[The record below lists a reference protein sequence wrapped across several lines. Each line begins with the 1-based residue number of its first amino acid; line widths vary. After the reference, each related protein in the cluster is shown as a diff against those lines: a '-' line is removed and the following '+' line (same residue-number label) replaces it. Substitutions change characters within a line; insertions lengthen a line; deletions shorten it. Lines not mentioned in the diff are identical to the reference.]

1 MESNNLISTFSIDD
15 IILNEEDLIQIKGG
29 DAPPISCGEGCGLGC
44 GAGCGVGCSGC
55 AEKIS
60 IDFC

>member
-1 MESNNLISTFSIDD
+1 LSIDD
-15 IILNEEDLIQIKGG
+15 IILNEEGLIQIKGG